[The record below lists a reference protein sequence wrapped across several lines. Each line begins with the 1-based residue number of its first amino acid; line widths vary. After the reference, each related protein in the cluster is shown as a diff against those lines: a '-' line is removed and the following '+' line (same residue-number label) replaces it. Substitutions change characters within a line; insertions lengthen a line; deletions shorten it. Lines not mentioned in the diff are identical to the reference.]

1 MEIIIPGGLMDSTP
15 NNMENKTFRDLYDK
29 SIAHMTDNKTNLVV
43 ERSDSN
49 NRFGHEAYKINFD
62 GSTERGSTSVTN
74 TNLIKDRVG
83 ACREMYENVG
93 IIGNIIDI
101 MVDFALEG
109 VTFVHES
116 KPIEN
121 FYRNWQNKVHL
132 RKILENVLKCI
143 FRDANVPILTRRGTI
158 SKEEVSRYR
167 KAFAQDSIFVSET
180 PQEALIPYEY
190 EILDFLRFDKDGG
203 DLLNMTRYTYRI
215 ATSDIKMLKQPR
227 TQSEKSRVETLR
239 NSMTQEEWDY
249 LLKTNKMILDPSRV
263 NVLYYKKDDF
273 KKWANP
279 LLWRVVGDVKFKSL
293 LRDMDISVVE
303 SVTNALVVIKLGN
316 TPEGFPPRKEE
327 FSKMVSMLKNPTKS
341 KTIVWNDL
349 IEIIDSYPPVEK
361 ILGKEK
367 YEQVDDDIRS
377 GLGISE
383 ILVNGEGGNYANS
396 YLSVKTL
403 MERLEGARETLLE
416 WLESESVKIA
426 KAMKFRKPA
435 TVRMRHMSL
444 LNAEAERQFM
454 LELYD
459 HHLLSAQTLL
469 SNVGE
474 NPEVE
479 MKRMKEEDDVREG
492 LQDDF
497 PFVLRKV
504 DKYNPSI
511 ISQDGKDNGEIKE
524 SPSSQGPRGEAGGRP
539 NGEEEGQRDVKN
551 VRPQGSKTAA
561 SIVINKKYY
570 LQARSRFD
578 VLYKMF
584 AKALVKKRRYNVE
597 IDMTDEDREI
607 IYSAIDKI
615 MCSLLNKE
623 DYTEDNIKAI
633 LSGDMELATAPAKLD
648 RCVKNVKKQRVEKFK
663 EEKGRSPNKKEMEEI
678 TSSAFAICRSQLDL

>member
-1 MEIIIPGGLMDSTP
+1 MEIVISGGLMDSVP
-15 NNMENKTFRDLYDK
+15 NNMESKTFRDLYEK
-29 SIAHMTDNKTNLVV
+29 SISHMTNEQTSLVI
-43 ERSDSN
+43 ERADAHS
-49 NRFGHEAYKINFD
+49 RFGHETNKINFD
-62 GSTERGSTSVTN
+62 GSTERGNTSVTN

-116 KPIEN
+116 RPIEN
-121 FYRNWQNKVHL
+121 FYRNWQNKVNL
-132 RKILENVLKCI
+132 RKTLENILKCI
-143 FRDANVPILTRRGTI
+143 FRDANVPVLTRRGVIT
-158 SKEEVSRYR
+158 EDEVRRYR
-167 KAFAQDSIFVSET
+167 KTVAQENLFISKN
-180 PQEALIPYEY
+180 PQEAVIPFEY

-203 DLLNMTRYTYRI
+203 DLLNVTRYTYRLST
-215 ATSDIKMLKQPR
+215 ADIKMLKQPKTGKER
-227 TQSEKSRVETLR
+227 LKTEELKRGMGE
-239 NSMTQEEWDY
+239 EEWKY
-249 LLKTNKMILDPSRV
+249 LLSTNRMILDPDRV
-263 NVLYYKKDDF
+263 SILYYKKDDF

-279 LLWRVVGDVKFKSL
+279 LLWRVVGDVKFKAL

-303 SVTNALVVIKLGN
+303 SVTNALVVVKLGN

-367 YEQVDDDIRS
+367 YEQVDGDIRS

-383 ILVNGEGGNYANS
+383 ILVNGQGGNYANS

-403 MERLEGARETLLE
+403 MERLEGARDTLLE
-416 WLESESVKIA
+416 WLENESVRIA

-479 MKRMKEEDDVREG
+479 MKRMKDEDDTRED
-492 LQDDF
+492 LQKEF
-497 PFVLRKV
+497 PFVFRKV
-504 DKYNPSI
+504 DKYNPTV
-511 ISQDGKDNGEIKE
+511 ISQDGEDNKRSKE
-524 SPSSQGPRGEAGGRP
+524 SPSSQGPRGDEGGRP
-539 NGEEEGQRDVKN
+539 EGEEEGQRDVKN

-584 AKALVKKRRYNVE
+584 TKALIKKRRYSVD
-597 IDMTDEDREI
+597 IDMTEEDKQV
-607 IYSAIDKI
+607 IYDAIDRV

-623 DYTEDNIKAI
+623 DYTEENIRGI
-633 LSGDMELATAPAKLD
+633 LSGNMELATAPAKLD
-648 RCVKNVKKQRVEKFK
+648 RCVKNVKKQRVKKFR